1 MLHCIHVCVCG
12 YVSTESSGFILLQE
26 YFFVPYTFTDVN
38 DEREIHKGDE
48 VSFYM
53 AKNKRS
59 VHNDKSVL
67 LHTIGYSVH
76 VLL

>member
-1 MLHCIHVCVCG
+1 MWAYLGHVSIESTSF
-12 YVSTESSGFILLQE
+12 VSLQE

-38 DEREIHKGDE
+38 DERDIHKGDE

-59 VHNDKSVL
+59 VCDD
-67 LHTIGYSVH
+67 
-76 VLL
+76 